1 MVLKAHLGPVE
12 TVSRAEGER
21 EQPRRELRLETSG
34 VLPGGVSANVTVH
47 NISATG
53 LLLETSLPVERGET
67 LVVELPQI
75 GEVVADVVWVSG
87 SLFGGA
93 FAQPLS
99 PAALAAAELRADT
112 PMPDNV
118 GAPLSMTPLT
128 GETLGLKLS
137 RLRKER
143 NLTLAQVA
151 DFLGVSKPTVWAWE
165 KGKARPL
172 PDRLASI
179 AEVLGISVEEL
190 SGATMPDDSAAV
202 INESRL
208 RIATVL
214 GTTPDKVR
222 IMIEL

>member
-12 TVSRAEGER
+12 ADPQADAGRN
-21 EQPRRELRLETSG
+21 QPRRELRLETSG

-53 LLLETSLPVERGET
+53 LLLETTLPIESGEA
-67 LVVELPQI
+67 LQVELPQI
-75 GEVVADVVWVSG
+75 GDVLAEVVWVSG
-87 SLFGGA
+87 SLVGCA
-93 FAQPLS
+93 FAQALS
-99 PAALAAAELRADT
+99 SAALAAAELRSEA
-112 PMPDNV
+112 PLPDNV
-118 GAPLSMTPLT
+118 GAPLSMAPLT

-151 DFLGVSKPTVWAWE
+151 DYLGVSKPTVWAWE

-172 PDRLASI
+172 PDRLDAI
-179 AEVLGISVEEL
+179 ADVLGVSSDEL
-190 SGATMPDDSAAV
+190 SGASMPDDSAAV
-202 INESRL
+202 IAESRL